1 MTVSPKD
8 MHAKLAYEAAV
19 YREQL
24 RLLKKEMDRIN
35 VTTVELSTAV
45 KTIEN
50 LISEETLV
58 PVGGGAFIKGEVR
71 STQVLVPIGGSY
83 LTEMEKERAAEE
95 INKRIETTKKATVR
109 LNEEYKKITEKLK
122 ELGKQLQQLKA
133 RADISKRVDESA
145 QEDYI

>member
-1 MTVSPKD
+1 MAVKPEE

-50 LISEETLV
+50 LDPELFKAVESARELAMTD
-58 PVGGGAFIKGEVR
+58 GALPGKYKYLIAM
-71 STQVLVPIGGSY
+71 VLDATHG
-83 LTEMEKERAAEE
+83 AAEGVHNLAQAAIHAGATREE
-95 INKRIETTKKATVR
+95 IAEA
-109 LNEEYKKITEKLK
+109 L
-122 ELGKQLQQLKA
+122 
-133 RADISKRVDESA
+133 RVAYFIDGVGCIYTASRGLSG
-145 QEDYI
+145 IF